1 MLTARDVQGKIITI
15 PENIPKERVVEWQTN
30 HYYCPCCTAELI
42 LKAGQIKIPHFAHK
56 KTSACTA
63 SSEPESEYHL
73 LGKRKLFQWF
83 VNNHIETEMEPYLPE
98 IRKRPDI
105 LIYYKEQSYAIEF
118 QCSPISEEVFLSRTK
133 SYQEAGIKPIWI
145 LAEKRIK
152 RKKTRQYSLSAFQWL
167 FAMNTVHSPTI
178 FTFCPDKQKL
188 YMLEPLTPFSP
199 RTTFSQLAVLPLS
212 NTLPQILFS
221 TNKTWKFH
229 FIEEWRAQRK
239 SWAIHSV
246 KTAKQ
251 SNPFFNGLYKNGL
264 SPAWIPSEIGLP
276 VEGMVMIETSA
287 VEWQGWI
294 FMDCLQN
301 KEMGSR
307 IYRSQIYH
315 SFQRRISNGQ
325 IRLRT
330 LPMISV
336 KNPFLAVDAYLILLV
351 KLEIL
356 EFGGKGI
363 YLIKNKLN
371 PPTSSVEYVQLE
383 SSIYSKLSEMILL

>member
-1 MLTARDVQGKIITI
+1 MLTARGVQGNIITL
-15 PENIPKERVVEWQTN
+15 PENIPKERLAEWQTDP
-30 HYYCPCCTAELI
+30 YYCPCCAAELI

-56 KTSACTA
+56 KASACKA

-83 VNNHIETEMEPYLPE
+83 VNNRIEVEMEPYLPE
-98 IRKRPDI
+98 IRQRPDI

-167 FAMNTVHSPTI
+167 FAMNTVHSPMILTY
-178 FTFCPDKQKL
+178 CPDQHKL
-188 YMLEPLTPFSP
+188 YMLDPLTPFSP
-199 RTTFSQLAVLPLS
+199 RTTFSELTVLPLS
-212 NTLPQILFS
+212 NTHPNILFS

-239 SWAIHSV
+239 AWAIHKV
-246 KTAKQ
+246 KTAKHT
-251 SNPFFNGLYKNGL
+251 NPFFNELYKNGL

-276 VEGMVMIETSA
+276 VEGMVILETAA

-294 FMDCLQN
+294 FMDCLQH
-301 KEMGSR
+301 KKIGSR
-307 IYRSQIYH
+307 IYRSQIYQ
-315 SFQRRISNGQ
+315 SFQRRVTNGQ

-330 LPMISV
+330 LPMLPV
-336 KNPFLAVDAYLILLV
+336 KNSFLAVDAYLFLLA

-363 YLIKNKLN
+363 YIIKNKLA
-371 PPTSSVEYVQLE
+371 PPTSSVECMQLE
-383 SSIYSKLSEMILL
+383 NDLYSKLSEMIL